1 MAQNVARCRATR
13 DWIETA
19 AETGEVDM
27 DEELAR
33 PLRGE

>member
-1 MAQNVARCRATR
+1 M
-13 DWIETA
+13 ETA

-33 PLRGE
+33 ILRGE